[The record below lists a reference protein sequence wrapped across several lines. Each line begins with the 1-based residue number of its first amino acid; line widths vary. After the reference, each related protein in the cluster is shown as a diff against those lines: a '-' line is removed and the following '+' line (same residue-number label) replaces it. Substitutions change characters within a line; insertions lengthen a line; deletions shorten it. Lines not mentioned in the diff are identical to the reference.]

1 MYDFT
6 NQKRISIMSRQNPT
20 VIIALGG
27 NAISP
32 KNETGD
38 IKKQFEHTRESL
50 NAMMHFVRERYN
62 ICITHGNGPQVGAEL
77 LKNEITKDIIPSL
90 PLGVLVA
97 NTQGAI
103 GYMIQQTLQN
113 ELQLKDI
120 DREVVTFISQ
130 VIVDKD
136 DPTIQNPTK
145 YIGKTYSENE
155 AKKLS
160 NNYGWVIKE
169 QEKNVWRRVVSSP
182 KPLYIFN
189 GNSVKHLVDFGTIVV
204 AGGGGGI
211 PSYEDKD
218 GILYGLDAVIDKDM
232 SAALLG
238 RVIKAEEL
246 FIITDVDNV
255 CLNYGSKNQSK
266 ISKTNTNELSKWISE
281 KQFGEGTMLPKI
293 HAANYFLKHHGQKV
307 VITSLNKI
315 EEAINGKAGTI
326 ITKGK

>member
-1 MYDFT
+1 
-6 NQKRISIMSRQNPT
+6 MSRQNPT

-32 KNETGD
+32 KNESGD
-38 IKKQFEHTRESL
+38 ISKQFAHTKESL
-50 NAMMHFVRERYN
+50 DAMMYFVDNRYN

-77 LKNEITKDIIPSL
+77 LKNEITKDKIPSL

-113 ELQLKDI
+113 ALQKNDI

-130 VIVDKD
+130 VIVDKN
-136 DPTIQNPTK
+136 DPAIQNPTK
-145 YIGKTYSENE
+145 FIGKVYDEQK
-155 AKKLS
+155 AKQLS
-160 NNYGWVIKE
+160 KEHKWNIKE
-169 QEKNVWRRVVSSP
+169 QEKGIWRRVVASP

-189 GNSVKHLVDFGTIVV
+189 GNSVKHLVDFGTIVI

-211 PSYEDKD
+211 PAFEDKNNF
-218 GILYGLDAVIDKDM
+218 LHGLDAVIDKDM

-246 FIITDVDNV
+246 FIITDVDQV
-255 CLNYGSKNQSK
+255 CLNYGTNNQVE
-266 ISKTNTNELSKWISE
+266 ISKTNVKELQTWINDN
-281 KQFGEGTMLPKI
+281 QFGEGTMLPKI
-293 HAANYFLKHHGQKV
+293 HAAIYFLEHHGQKV
-307 VITSLNKI
+307 VITSLNKV
-315 EEAINGKAGTI
+315 EEAIKGNAGTI
-326 ITKGK
+326 ITKEN

>member
-1 MYDFT
+1 
-6 NQKRISIMSRQNPT
+6 MSRQNPT

-32 KNETGD
+32 KNESGD
-38 IKKQFEHTRESL
+38 IEKQFEHTRESL
-50 NAMMHFVRERYN
+50 DAVMHFVNERYN

-77 LKNEITKDIIPSL
+77 LKNEITKDKIPSL

-113 ELQLKDI
+113 ALQKKDI

-130 VIVDKD
+130 VIVDKN
-136 DPTIQNPTK
+136 DPTIKNPTK
-145 YIGKTYSENE
+145 FIGKSYSKEE
-155 AKKLS
+155 AINLS
-160 NNYGWVIKE
+160 NEFGWKVKE
-169 QEKNVWRRVVSSP
+169 QEVGIWRRVVSSP

-211 PSYEDKD
+211 PAYEDSSNF
-218 GILYGLDAVIDKDM
+218 LHGLDAVIDKDM

-246 FIITDVDNV
+246 FIITDIDNV
-255 CLNYGSKNQSK
+255 CLNFGNKNQTK
-266 ISKTNTNELSKWISE
+266 ISKASTSQLAEWINE

-293 HAANYFLKHHGQKV
+293 LAAMYFLEHHGQKV

-315 EEAINGKAGTI
+315 EEAIKGNAGTI
-326 ITKGK
+326 ITKDK

>member
-1 MYDFT
+1 
-6 NQKRISIMSRQNPT
+6 MSRQNPT

-32 KNETGD
+32 KNESGD
-38 IKKQFEHTRESL
+38 ISKQFAHTKESL
-50 NAMMHFVRERYN
+50 DAMMYFVDNRYN

-77 LKNEITKDIIPSL
+77 LKNEITKDKIPSL

-113 ELQLKDI
+113 ALQKKDI

-130 VIVDKD
+130 VIVDKN
-136 DPTIQNPTK
+136 DPTIQNPK
-145 YIGKTYSENE
+145 KFIGKVYDEQK
-155 AKKLS
+155 AKQLS
-160 NNYGWVIKE
+160 KEYEWNIKE
-169 QEKNVWRRVVSSP
+169 QEKGVWRRVVASP

-189 GNSVKHLVDFGTIVV
+189 GNSVKHLVDFGTIVI

-211 PSYEDKD
+211 PAFEDKNNF
-218 GILYGLDAVIDKDM
+218 LHGLDAVIDKDM

-246 FIITDVDNV
+246 FIITDVDQV
-255 CLNYGSKNQSK
+255 CLNYGTNNQVE
-266 ISKTNTNELSKWISE
+266 ISKTNVKELQTWINDN
-281 KQFGEGTMLPKI
+281 QFGEGTMLPKI
-293 HAANYFLKHHGQKV
+293 HAAIYFLEHHGQKV
-307 VITSLNKI
+307 VITSLNKV
-315 EEAINGKAGTI
+315 EEAIKGNAGTI
-326 ITKGK
+326 ITKEN

>member
-1 MYDFT
+1 
-6 NQKRISIMSRQNPT
+6 MSRQNPT

-32 KNETGD
+32 KNEPGD
-38 IKKQFEHTRESL
+38 IEKQFEHTRESL
-50 NAMMHFVRERYN
+50 DAVMHFVNERYN

-77 LKNEITKDIIPSL
+77 LKNEITKDKIPSL

-113 ELQLKDI
+113 ALQKKDI

-130 VIVDKD
+130 VIVDKN
-136 DPTIQNPTK
+136 DPTIKNPTK
-145 YIGKTYSENE
+145 FIGKSYSKEE
-155 AKKLS
+155 AINLS
-160 NNYGWVIKE
+160 NEFGWKVKE
-169 QEKNVWRRVVSSP
+169 QELGIWRRVVSSP

-211 PSYEDKD
+211 PAYEDSSNF
-218 GILYGLDAVIDKDM
+218 LHGLDAVIDKDM

-246 FIITDVDNV
+246 FIITDIDNV
-255 CLNYGSKNQSK
+255 CLNFGDKNQIK
-266 ISKTNTNELSKWISE
+266 ISKASTSQLVKWINE

-293 HAANYFLKHHGQKV
+293 LAAMYFLEHHGQKV
-307 VITSLNKI
+307 IITSLNKI
-315 EEAINGKAGTI
+315 EEAIKGNAGTI
-326 ITKGK
+326 ITKDK